1 MMPSNSGVLPTST
14 ECATPPPPTGSSANK
29 SVGLS
34 QLRSICHALPFTTI
48 VGIATI
54 GAALLWSYW
63 PTWEDMAHQWAHN
76 PVYSHGYLVPVFAL
90 ILLWS
95 RRQKLKDVGFH
106 PNWLGGCFLLSVAVG
121 IRLAGAYF
129 YFPWLDTVSLL
140 PCLAGLC
147 LLLAGR
153 DCFAWS
159 WPAIAFLFFMVPLP
173 YSLET
178 GMKQPLQRLA
188 TQGSTYVLQ
197 TLGCPAFDE
206 GNIIVLGGKTLGVEE
221 ACSGLSMLL
230 VFFALATAVALI
242 VRRPLWEKGIILVS
256 AIPIAVAANVGRI
269 VATGVLYQ
277 LGKSQEAQLV
287 FHDLAGWLMMPLGLV
302 LIGLEI
308 MVLNHLIV
316 TAKAGQPLSMALT
329 HPALGQLPRGR
340 NKASKRRRRQRA

>member
-1 MMPSNSGVLPTST
+1 MPTST
-14 ECATPPPPTGSSANK
+14 QTVPAPPPLTSVADKSA
-29 SVGLS
+29 GLPQS
-34 QLRSICHALPFTTI
+34 RNFIHALPLTT
-48 VGIATI
+48 VLGITGI
-54 GAALLWSYW
+54 GATLLWSYW
-63 PTWEDMAHQWAHN
+63 PTCQDMADQWAHN

-90 ILLWS
+90 FLLCS
-95 RRQKLKDVGFH
+95 RREKLKDVDVR
-106 PNWLGGCFLLSVAVG
+106 PNWLGGSILLSLGVV

-129 YFPWLDTVSLL
+129 YFPWLDMVSLL
-140 PCLAGLC
+140 PSLAGLC
-147 LLLAGR
+147 LLVWGR
-153 DCFAWS
+153 DCLAVCWL
-159 WPAIAFLFFMVPLP
+159 AIAFLFFMVPLP

-188 TQGSTYVLQ
+188 TQSSTYVLQ

-206 GNIIVLGGKTLGVEE
+206 GNIIVLGGKRLGVEE

-242 VRRPLWEKGIILVS
+242 VRRPWWEKAIILLS

-287 FHDLAGWLMMPLGLV
+287 FHDLAGWLMMPLGLGM
-302 LIGLEI
+302 IGLEI
-308 MVLNHLIV
+308 VALNHLIV
-316 TAKAGQPLSMALT
+316 TAKASQPLSIALS
-329 HPALGQLPRGR
+329 HPALRQTPSGK